1 MIDHYLLDF
10 LCFQFRAHV
19 QVTLA
24 RTTQPVKPV
33 LQKEVT
39 DVCASLVLLVMSVE
53 SVSTT

>member
-1 MIDHYLLDF
+1 MIDHYLLEF
-10 LCFQFRAHV
+10 LFFQFRAHV